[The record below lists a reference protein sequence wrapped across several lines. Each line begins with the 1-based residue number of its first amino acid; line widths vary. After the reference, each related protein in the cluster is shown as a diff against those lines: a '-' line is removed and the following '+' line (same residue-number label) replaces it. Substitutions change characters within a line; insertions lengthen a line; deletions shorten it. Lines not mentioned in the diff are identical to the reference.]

1 MNERTH
7 LMIKVAKLYYES
19 GLTQEAISRQ
29 LRISRPTISRLM
41 QDAIDQG
48 IVKITIT
55 QDSENFAE
63 IEKQLCDTYGLIEV
77 IITDVSNPDSNSEV
91 SKELGITA
99 AYYFSRMVKDGDG
112 IGLTWGTTLSAMV
125 DNLKSTKIRNVE
137 VVQLVGGLGEPNSNT
152 HATDLVRRISL
163 TLGATVRL
171 MPAPGIVSSVDL
183 ARLLRSDRYIASAIE
198 DVSKVDI
205 VFAGIGGLTKNALLV
220 RDETIITWSEVR
232 ALIDRGAVGEIG
244 LHFYDIQGNLVDSE
258 LEERIIGIG
267 LEELKTINRIVAIA
281 GGTEKLDAILGA
293 VRGKFINTLITDIYT
308 AKKLLD
314 VAK

>member
-55 QDSENFAE
+55 QDSERFAE
-63 IEKQLCDTYGLIEV
+63 VEKQLCDIYGLLEV
-77 IITDVSNPDSNSEV
+77 IVTDISDPDSNSEV
-91 SKELGITA
+91 SKDLGVTA
-99 AYYFSRMVKDGDG
+99 AYYFSRMVKDGDV

-125 DNLKSTKIRNVE
+125 DNLKSTRIRNVV
-137 VVQLVGGLGEPNSNT
+137 VVQLVGGLGEPSSNT

-183 ARLLRSDRYIASAIE
+183 ARLL
-198 DVSKVDI
+198 
-205 VFAGIGGLTKNALLV
+205 
-220 RDETIITWSEVR
+220 
-232 ALIDRGAVGEIG
+232 
-244 LHFYDIQGNLVDSE
+244 
-258 LEERIIGIG
+258 
-267 LEELKTINRIVAIA
+267 
-281 GGTEKLDAILGA
+281 
-293 VRGKFINTLITDIYT
+293 
-308 AKKLLD
+308 
-314 VAK
+314 